1 MNTTRGK
8 GLTEK
13 PVVIV
18 RKKAGTRSS
27 LSPPTQ
33 PPPRVSA
40 PIPQTAALAI
50 APPPPAKLQ
59 QPVPLQASATPV
71 SMESGP
77 SKKER
82 EKQVRRE
89 LLEVMRDRWPQAFPR
104 NSRQVRPLA
113 IGIHRDLAA
122 ALPGHSH
129 RQLGAVF
136 SLFRYLAG
144 PAYFQALLRGGP
156 RYDLDGNPRGEVT
169 PEEQEQA
176 KRDLDA
182 FLEQRKR
189 RADSRASTPHRDSP
203 GAGVDENKK

>member
-1 MNTTRGK
+1 MNQRSGK

-18 RKKAGTRSS
+18 RRKAGTRSS
-27 LSPPTQ
+27 PSTPTQ

-40 PIPQTAALAI
+40 PIPQPEVPAI
-50 APPPPAKLQ
+50 SPPPPIKLQ
-59 QPVPLQASATPV
+59 PPVLPQGPVTPAV
-71 SMESGP
+71 IETGP
-77 SKKER
+77 SIQEQRKR
-82 EKQVRRE
+82 ARRE
-89 LLEVMRDRWPQAFPR
+89 LLEIFRDRWPQVFPR

-156 RYDLDGNPRGEVT
+156 RYDLEGNPRGEVT

-176 KRDLDA
+176 KRDLA
-182 FLEQRKR
+182 VFFERRNRKR
-189 RADSRASTPHRDSP
+189 ASKVPAPKEASS
-203 GAGVDENKK
+203 ALE